1 MGKWDVNIFCSNL
14 ISSRR
19 LAPSSSLYFE
29 QCSFQGIQIWQKIQ
43 TLQTALKLVGRGGG
57 GRNGA
62 GERRYMVTNPKPTA
76 SNGATFAWGIQEAL
90 PRGFSTMGALFGLVS
105 GCSQL
110 GKEARQQ
117 SICPVG
123 RQTQAPVAS
132 SHPRHPAFLCRKH
145 YMAQTSWGNQG
156 PIGALKTGF
165 SGLPGKARVSAL
177 LPSPHIFH

>member
-76 SNGATFAWGIQEAL
+76 SNGATFAWGMQEAL

-123 RQTQAPVAS
+123 RQTQTPCGLESPQAS
-132 SHPRHPAFLCRKH
+132 YFTVPKALHGTNELGKSGTNRSIKNRLFWPPRE
-145 YMAQTSWGNQG
+145 G
-156 PIGALKTGF
+156 
-165 SGLPGKARVSAL
+165 
-177 LPSPHIFH
+177 